1 MSTTLDQAA
10 LGLQVAEEIRLGHTI
25 TIVNGSNTS
34 AVKSRSKQLMNP
46 LLTILSQA
54 SGLELRKRE
63 KRGLMF
69 ANSTKTATMKCFA
82 EITST
87 ILTTL
92 LLPGIEARFASTS
105 GFSPTARLKKSM
117 KMATL
122 SEDLSSCSS
131 TTTTT
136 SLTSTIP
143 TVRDVSR
150 CKNHN
155 QVPKLLLPP

>member
-10 LGLQVAEEIRLGHTI
+10 HGLQVVVQIRPGNITTI
-25 TIVNGSNTS
+25 LNGSNTS

-46 LLTILSQA
+46 LVTILSQV
-54 SGLELRKRE
+54 SGLEPRKR
-63 KRGLMF
+63 KKCGLMF
-69 ANSTKTATMKCFA
+69 ANLTKTATMKCFA

-92 LLPGIEARFASTS
+92 LPLGIEAKSVLEN

-122 SEDLSSCSS
+122 LEDLSSCSS
-131 TTTTT
+131 TTITT
-136 SLTSTIP
+136 SLTSIIP

-150 CKNHN
+150 CKN
-155 QVPKLLLPP
+155 QVPMLLLPP